1 MARKASL
8 KKEIAAVE
16 NAGKKAAKGAG
27 KVAGKAWKLADIA
40 AEKINMPIG
49 LTPKGTRCRG
59 GLR

>member
-16 NAGKKAAKGAG
+16 NTGKKAAKGAG

-40 AEKINMPIG
+40 AEKINW
-49 LTPKGTRCRG
+49 
-59 GLR
+59 